1 MAPPEL
7 VERAK
12 TLLTELARA
21 PRFAGSSEESEARR
35 VCKTELERAGFECR
49 ELPFE
54 YSEWPGRWGPPIA
67 AGFQAFTIL
76 AVAHMAVHHGALSA
90 LAVGAVMVIALMF
103 ASTDIK
109 RRWIARF
116 PFQRARS
123 TNLEATRGDPSVWLV
138 AHLDSK
144 SQTVP
149 ILVRIAS
156 SVLLAIVTV
165 FSLIVLLLSLVG
177 VDFPAMTWHAI
188 ALAAV
193 LGVLPSMLC
202 FVRNHSNGA
211 VDNASGVVAA
221 LLASQSDS
229 APRDLGIVI
238 TSGEELGLA
247 GARAWALSALPSS
260 VAQLSRLP
268 SPAAQLYAPQSSAGQ
283 RSAKPEISILNCDT
297 VDEAGRWRCMYTG
310 SRPIRILIAAETI
323 AGALGVRVHVGRL
336 IPGILADSMV
346 FADRGLKAVTVARG
360 TLKTLARIHTRRD
373 NSNTLT
379 GNGAAEASAILSA
392 LAKELA

>member
-1 MAPPEL
+1 MTPPEL
-7 VERAK
+7 VQRASS
-12 TLLTELARA
+12 LLTQLARA
-21 PRFAGSSEESEARR
+21 PRFAGSDEESEARKL
-35 VCKTELERAGFECR
+35 CKAELERAGFECR

-67 AGFQAFTIL
+67 AAFQAFTVL
-76 AVAHMAVHHGALSA
+76 TVAHMAVHHGALSA
-90 LAVGAVMVIALMF
+90 LAVGAAMLVALML
-103 ASTDIK
+103 ASSDVK

-116 PFQRARS
+116 PLERARS
-123 TNLEATRGDPSVWLV
+123 TNLEARRGDPRVWLV

-156 SVLLAIVTV
+156 SVVLAIVTV
-165 FSLIVLLLSLVG
+165 LSLIVLLLSLVG
-177 VDFPAMTWHAI
+177 VSLPDMTWHAL

-193 LGVLPSMLC
+193 LGALPSMLC
-202 FVRNHSNGA
+202 FVRNHSPGA

-229 APRDLGIVI
+229 GPQNLGVLI

-247 GARAWALSALPSS
+247 GARAWALSAPE
-260 VAQLSRLP
+260 LSDGEL
-268 SPAAQLYAPQSSAGQ
+268 SALA
-283 RSAKPEISILNCDT
+283 RSEEKPSAKPEISFVNCDT
-297 VDEAGRWRCMYTG
+297 VDEAGQWRCMYTG
-310 SRPIRILIAAETI
+310 PKPDRIVATAETV
-323 AGALGVRVHVGRL
+323 AGALGVRFHVGRL

-346 FADRGLKAVTVARG
+346 FAERGLKAVTVGRG

-373 NSNTLT
+373 TSNTLT
-379 GNGAAEASAILSA
+379 GKGAAEASAILSA

>member
-1 MAPPEL
+1 MAPPE
-7 VERAK
+7 VQRAK
-12 TLLTELARA
+12 SLLTGLARA
-21 PRFAGSSEESEARR
+21 PRFAGSSEESEARQL
-35 VCKTELERAGFECR
+35 CKAELERAGFECR

-67 AGFQAFTIL
+67 AAFQAFTIL

-90 LAVGAVMVIALMF
+90 LAVGAVMLVALMF
-103 ASTDIK
+103 ASTDVK

-116 PFQRARS
+116 PLERARS
-123 TNLEATRGDPSVWLV
+123 MNLEARRGDPRVWLV

-149 ILVRIAS
+149 ILLRIAS
-156 SVLLAIVTV
+156 SVVLAIVTV
-165 FSLIVLLLSLVG
+165 LSLIVLLLSLVG
-177 VDFPAMTWHAI
+177 LSFPGMIWHAI

-193 LGVLPSMLC
+193 IGALPSMLC
-202 FVRNHSNGA
+202 FVQNRSNGA
-211 VDNASGVVAA
+211 VDNASGVVAT

-229 APRDLGIVI
+229 APRDLGVVI

-247 GARAWALSALPSS
+247 GARAWALSALPFS
-260 VAQLSRLP
+260 VEQL
-268 SPAAQLYAPQSSAGQ
+268 
-283 RSAKPEISILNCDT
+283 SAKPEVSILNCDT
-297 VDEAGRWRCMYTG
+297 VDEAGHWRCMYTG
-310 SRPIRILIAAETI
+310 SRPDRIMAATETI
-323 AGALGVRVHVGRL
+323 AGALGVRVRVGRL

-346 FADRGLKAVTVARG
+346 FADRGLKAVTLARG

>member
-7 VERAK
+7 VQRARS
-12 TLLTELARA
+12 LLTELARA
-21 PRFAGSSEESEARR
+21 PRFAGSSEESEARQL
-35 VCKTELERAGFECR
+35 CKAALERAGFECR

-54 YSEWPGRWGPPIA
+54 YSEWPGRWGPPIGA
-67 AGFQAFTIL
+67 AFQAFTII
-76 AVAHMAVHHGALSA
+76 AVAHMAAHHGALSA
-90 LAVGAVMVIALMF
+90 LAVGALMLVALVF
-103 ASTDIK
+103 ASTDVK

-116 PFQRARS
+116 PLKRARS
-123 TNLEATRGDPSVWLV
+123 TNLEARRGVPRVWLV

-156 SVLLAIVTV
+156 SIVLAIVMV
-165 FSLIVLLLSLVG
+165 LSLIVLLLSLVG
-177 VDFPAMTWHAI
+177 VSFPVMIWHAI
-188 ALAAV
+188 ALTAV
-193 LGVLPSMLC
+193 LGALPSMLC
-202 FVRNHSNGA
+202 FVQNHSNGA

-221 LLASQSDS
+221 LLASQSEA
-229 APRDLGIVI
+229 APRDLGVVI

-247 GARAWALSALPSS
+247 GARAWALSALPLS
-260 VAQLSRLP
+260 VGQLS
-268 SPAAQLYAPQSSAGQ
+268 AT
-283 RSAKPEISILNCDT
+283 PEISILNCDT
-297 VDEAGRWRCMYTG
+297 VDEAGQWRCMYTG
-310 SRPIRILIAAETI
+310 KRPDRIMAAAETI
-323 AGALGVRVHVGRL
+323 AGALGVRVRAGRL

-346 FADRGLKAVTVARG
+346 FADRGLRAVTVGRG

>member
-7 VERAK
+7 VQRAK
-12 TLLTELARA
+12 SLLTELARA
-21 PRFAGSSEESEARR
+21 PRFAGSSEETEARQL
-35 VCKTELERAGFECR
+35 CKAELERAGFECR

-67 AGFQAFTIL
+67 AAFQAFTIL
-76 AVAHMAVHHGALSA
+76 TVAHMAVHHGALSA
-90 LAVGAVMVIALMF
+90 LAVGAAMLVALVF
-103 ASTDIK
+103 ASTDVK

-116 PFQRARS
+116 PLERARS
-123 TNLEATRGDPSVWLV
+123 TNLEARRGEPRVWLV

-156 SVLLAIVTV
+156 SVVLAVV
-165 FSLIVLLLSLVG
+165 MVLSLIVLLLSLVG
-177 VDFPAMTWHAI
+177 LSFPVMTWHVI
-188 ALAAV
+188 ALTAV
-193 LGVLPSMLC
+193 LGALPSMLC
-202 FVRNHSNGA
+202 FVQNHSNGA
-211 VDNASGVVAA
+211 VDNASGVVAV
-221 LLASQSDS
+221 LLASQSDA
-229 APRDLGIVI
+229 APRDLGVVV

-247 GARAWALSALPSS
+247 GARAWALSALPFS
-260 VAQLSRLP
+260 AKQLS
-268 SPAAQLYAPQSSAGQ
+268 S
-283 RSAKPEISILNCDT
+283 KPEISILNCDT
-297 VDEAGRWRCMYTG
+297 VDETGHWRCMYTG
-310 SRPIRILIAAETI
+310 KRPDRIMAAGETI
-323 AGALGVRVHVGRL
+323 AGAQGVRVRVGRL

-346 FADRGLKAVTVARG
+346 FADRGLKAVTVGRG

>member
-7 VERAK
+7 VQRAMG
-12 TLLTELARA
+12 LLTELARA
-21 PRFAGSSEESEARR
+21 PRFAGSSEESEARQL
-35 VCKTELERAGFECR
+35 CKTELERAGFECR

-67 AGFQAFTIL
+67 AAFQALTIL

-90 LAVGAVMVIALMF
+90 LAVGAAMLVALMF
-103 ASTDIK
+103 ASTDVK

-116 PFQRARS
+116 PLQRAKS
-123 TNLEATRGDPSVWLV
+123 TNLEAKRGEPRVWLV

-156 SVLLAIVTV
+156 SVVLAIVTV

-177 VDFPAMTWHAI
+177 VGFPAMTWHAI

-193 LGVLPSMLC
+193 LGALPSMLC

-221 LLASQSDS
+221 LLASQSKS
-229 APRDLGIVI
+229 APRDLGVVI

-247 GARAWALSALPSS
+247 GARAWALSALAFS
-260 VAQLSRLP
+260 VEQP
-268 SPAAQLYAPQSSAGQ
+268 
-283 RSAKPEISILNCDT
+283 SAKPEISILNCDT
-297 VDEAGRWRCMYTG
+297 VDEAGQWRCMYTG
-310 SRPIRILIAAETI
+310 ARPDRIIAAAETI
-323 AGALGVRVHVGRL
+323 AGGLGVRVRAGRL

-346 FADRGLKAVTVARG
+346 FADRGLRAVTVGRG

-379 GNGAAEASAILSA
+379 GNGAAEASAVLSA